1 MYRQLTVV
9 RDRLARGKTRKP
21 KEKVEAEIAAILAP
35 RWVSR
40 VVSATLTGN
49 EPAGLRLGV
58 RTSAKARAVLEEE
71 LFGKRILFS
80 DKTVA
85 RAPTAQIVA
94 DYRS

>member
-1 MYRQLTVV
+1 M
-9 RDRLARGKTRKP
+9 
-21 KEKVEAEIAAILAP
+21 EAEIAAILAP

-71 LFGKRILFS
+71 LFGTGPRPRRSSPTTAPKRSLRATF
-80 DKTVA
+80 A
-85 RAPTAQIVA
+85 R
-94 DYRS
+94 